1 MLKQRH
7 FPEDEGYR
15 DERLVS
21 SRSKRNRYLTKL
33 EKVMKIVTDLIDCN
47 RDQ

>member
-1 MLKQRH
+1 MLKHCH

-33 EKVMKIVTDLIDCN
+33 EKVMKIVTDLNDCN